1 VHFEATSPLAL
12 ASSGVGLSMA
22 TPAKSFFQSDLIGA
36 RVILPSAWAMRV
48 PGALSWVTIT
58 GW

>member
-1 VHFEATSPLAL
+1 
-12 ASSGVGLSMA
+12 MA